1 MTIEATF
8 VPPRRLP
15 SLPLLLGSVVS
26 AAVILAA
33 LISLFWTPHGA
44 TLFSPLADPDAAH
57 WLGTDPAGRD
67 VVSALMSASFGT
79 LLLAVFG
86 TLLGLFVGIPIGAA
100 LAVYRGSA
108 SALGSGFVLPAGLI
122 VGLVLSALSAVGNLT
137 VILAI
142 ALPGILFALAATR
155 HLVAPFWAQDFVT
168 GARIAGLGP
177 IAATQRHVLPRL
189 LPKLGALAA
198 KLLALAILLELGLSF
213 AGLGTLPP
221 GASLGLL
228 LREAQPFGLA
238 RPLLVIAPGL
248 LALTIVLGLKLIA
261 FGLDGGSDG
270 RR

>member
-1 MTIEATF
+1 MTIEAT
-8 VPPRRLP
+8 VPPARRLP
-15 SLPLLLGSVVS
+15 SLPLLLGSVVT
-26 AAVILAA
+26 AAVLLAA
-33 LISLFWTPHGA
+33 LVALVWTPHGA
-44 TLFSPLADPDAAH
+44 TLFAPLAEPDATH

-67 VVSALMSASFGT
+67 VVFALMSASFGT

-86 TLLGLFVGIPIGAA
+86 TLVSLFVGIPIGATF
-100 LAVYRGSA
+100 AVYRGPA
-108 SALGSGFVLPAGLI
+108 PALGAGFVLPAGLI
-122 VGLVLSALSAVGNLT
+122 IGLVVSALSAVGNLT

-142 ALPGILFALAATR
+142 ALPGMLFALAATR
-155 HLVAPFWAQDFVT
+155 RVVAPLWAQDFVT

-177 IAATQRHVLPRL
+177 VTAAQRHVLPRL

-198 KLLALAILLELGLSF
+198 DLLALAILLELGLSF

-221 GASLGLL
+221 GNSLGLL

-248 LALTIVLGLKLIA
+248 VALTIVLALKLLA
-261 FGLDGGSDG
+261 FGLRGDSNV